1 MLPTLKLLLPCLAA
15 VASAASGSTD
25 GSIILLDTQQTTTSA
40 ITRDVVREDIARLFL
55 QQRILSTETTTPTNQ
70 LLLAKP
76 VLELLNIYGGN
87 QYSLF
92 QDVPISEQQKLLVV
106 VEGIVKDNA
115 AINPEATNAALK
127 MRSVSPDFV
136 DSTFMDTVSEWK
148 HCEYEAKTNSDVQ
161 KLQNCLYQH
170 PTFIGSPQKPI
181 TQLLE
186 GLPLSS
192 LEAWSDA
199 AGSREI
205 LRLRFNEHLDDATTA
220 TQFLASL
227 SSLFDNHE
235 QTILLVPQQV
245 SSSLSS
251 ARKSPT
257 KKDIYPTARPRLH
270 AQSRR
275 SQNLGGASADYLST
289 LMPVCHSTND
299 TCTSTTNACSGHG
312 VCYLKSAGVKKDNDC
327 YACKCDSEWGGPAC
341 QKVDISTQF
350 FLIGTVSVLAILAVG
365 GGIGLL
371 FSVGQEE
378 LPSVISAGVSSV
390 KTR

>member
-1 MLPTLKLLLPCLAA
+1 MWHTLKLLLPCLAV
-15 VASAASGSTD
+15 VAAPH
-25 GSIILLDTQQTTTSA
+25 QTISSF
-40 ITRDVVREDIARLFL
+40 TRDVVREDIARLFL
-55 QQRILSTETTTPTNQ
+55 QQRILSTESTTPTNQ
-70 LLLAKP
+70 LLLARP

-106 VEGIVKDNA
+106 VEGILKDNT
-115 AINPEATNAALK
+115 AIAPKTPNTALN
-127 MRSVSPDFV
+127 MRSVSTDFV
-136 DSTFMDTVSEWK
+136 DSILMDTISEWK
-148 HCEYEAKTNSDVQ
+148 HCEYGAKANDDVQ
-161 KLQNCLYQH
+161 KLQSCLYQH
-170 PTFIGSPQKPI
+170 PTFIGSPQRPI

-205 LRLRFNEHLDDATTA
+205 LRLRFNEHLSDATTA
-220 TQFLASL
+220 TQFLTSL
-227 SSLFDNHE
+227 SSLFDNYE
-235 QTILLVPQQV
+235 QTILLVPQQQEAT
-245 SSSLSS
+245 SST
-251 ARKSPT
+251 RKSPI
-257 KKDIYPTARPRLH
+257 KKNVYPTARPRLH
-270 AQSRR
+270 SQSRR
-275 SQNLGGASADYLST
+275 SQSVNAASSDYLST

-299 TCTSTTNACSGHG
+299 TCTSSTNACSGHG
-312 VCYLKSAGVKKDNDC
+312 VCYLKSAGVKDNDC

-390 KTR
+390 KVSR

>member
-1 MLPTLKLLLPCLAA
+1 MWPTLKLLLPCLAA
-15 VASAASGSTD
+15 VASAASAPTD
-25 GSIILLDTQQTTTSA
+25 GSIILLDAQQATTSA
-40 ITRDVVREDIARLFL
+40 IARDVVQEDIARLFL
-55 QQRILSTETTTPTNQ
+55 QQRILSTETATPPNK
-70 LLLAKP
+70 LLLTSS

-106 VEGIVKDNA
+106 VEGIVKDNTA
-115 AINPEATNAALK
+115 VTPKNTNNALN

-148 HCEYEAKTNSDVQ
+148 HCGYEAKTNSDVQ
-161 KLQNCLYQH
+161 ELQSCLNQH

-205 LRLRFNEHLDDATTA
+205 LRLRFNEHLGDATTA

-235 QTILLVPQQV
+235 QTILLVPQQQASPY
-245 SSSLSS
+245 SST
-251 ARKSPT
+251 RKSPS
-257 KKDIYPTARPRLH
+257 KKDIHPTARPRLH

-275 SQNLGGASADYLST
+275 SQNLGASADYLST

-312 VCYLKSAGVKKDNDC
+312 VCYLKSAGVKDNDC

>member
-1 MLPTLKLLLPCLAA
+1 MWPTLKLLLPCLAA
-15 VASAASGSTD
+15 VASTASASTE
-25 GSIILLDTQQTTTSA
+25 GSIILLDAQQTTTSVVN
-40 ITRDVVREDIARLFL
+40 RDLVREDIARLLL
-55 QQRILSTETTTPTNQ
+55 QQRILSTETITPTNQ
-70 LLLAKP
+70 LLLTRP
-76 VLELLNIYGGN
+76 VLELLDTYGGN
-87 QYSLF
+87 QYNLF
-92 QDVPISEQQKLLVV
+92 QDVPISEQQKLLIV
-106 VEGIVKDNA
+106 VEGIVKDNT
-115 AINPEATNAALK
+115 AISPEATNAVLNL
-127 MRSVSPDFV
+127 RSVSPDFV
-136 DSTFMDTVSEWK
+136 DITFMDTVSEWK
-148 HCEYEAKTNSDVQ
+148 LCEYEAKTNSDIQ
-161 KLQNCLYQH
+161 KLQSCLYQH

-192 LEAWSDA
+192 LAAWSDA
-199 AGSREI
+199 TGSREI

-227 SSLFDNHE
+227 SSLFDKHE
-235 QTILLVPQQV
+235 QTILLVPQQQA
-245 SSSLSS
+245 SSSS
-251 ARKSPT
+251 ARTPHT
-257 KKDIYPTARPRLH
+257 KKDVHLPARPRLH

-275 SQNLGGASADYLST
+275 SQNFAAADYLST

-312 VCYLKSAGVKKDNDC
+312 VCYLKSAGVKDNDC

>member
-1 MLPTLKLLLPCLAA
+1 MWHTLKLLLPCLAV
-15 VASAASGSTD
+15 VASAASGSTE
-25 GSIILLDTQQTTTSA
+25 GSIILLDADQTISSF
-40 ITRDVVREDIARLFL
+40 TRDVVREDIARLFL
-55 QQRILSTETTTPTNQ
+55 QQRILSTESTTPTNQ
-70 LLLAKP
+70 LLLARP

-106 VEGIVKDNA
+106 VEGILKDNT
-115 AINPEATNAALK
+115 AIAPKTPNTALN
-127 MRSVSPDFV
+127 MRSVSTDFV
-136 DSTFMDTVSEWK
+136 DSILMDTISEWK
-148 HCEYEAKTNSDVQ
+148 HCEYGAKANDDVQ
-161 KLQNCLYQH
+161 KLQSCLYQH
-170 PTFIGSPQKPI
+170 PTFIGSPQRPI

-205 LRLRFNEHLDDATTA
+205 LRLRFNEHLSDATTA
-220 TQFLASL
+220 TQFLTSL
-227 SSLFDNHE
+227 SSLFDNYE
-235 QTILLVPQQV
+235 QTILLVPQQQEAT
-245 SSSLSS
+245 SST
-251 ARKSPT
+251 RKSPI
-257 KKDIYPTARPRLH
+257 KKNVYPTARPRLH
-270 AQSRR
+270 SQSRR
-275 SQNLGGASADYLST
+275 SQSVNAASSDYLST

-299 TCTSTTNACSGHG
+299 TCTSSTNACSGHG
-312 VCYLKSAGVKKDNDC
+312 VCYLKSAGVKDNDC

-390 KTR
+390 KVSR